1 MFISPRCNVY
11 FHLSLLWIRIM
22 HFSTCEQRVCQRG
35 SVFAAPTISFVFF
48 WRCSPQVFIC
58 DPCLGSCV
66 FLSFFGIQTCSCGPV
81 RATWRYNLQREQSNF
96 WLRIVFLHCLRV
108 FTGKLFVYPMMEF
121 WGFPFSTF
129 HLFPQFSHCKCCS
142 CLSSMEE
149 IAMPI
154 SRNGGMR
161 YWLHGRAP
169 NKQEWSISWAK
180 WKNTNQCKLLVVV
193 LILNLSFFWT

>member
-11 FHLSLLWIRIM
+11 FHQSLLWIRIM

-48 WRCSPQVFIC
+48 WRCSLQVFIC

-121 WGFPFSTF
+121 GVFRFQHFIFFLNLVTANAVVVCRLWKRLPCQYLVMVEWGIDCMAEHQT
-129 HLFPQFSHCKCCS
+129 
-142 CLSSMEE
+142 
-149 IAMPI
+149 
-154 SRNGGMR
+154 SRNEV
-161 YWLHGRAP
+161 YHEL
-169 NKQEWSISWAK
+169 NEKTQISV
-180 WKNTNQCKLLVVV
+180 NC
-193 LILNLSFFWT
+193 

>member
-1 MFISPRCNVY
+1 MSSAFANEALFFQPPPSPLY
-11 FHLSLLWIRIM
+11 FFGGVL
-22 HFSTCEQRVCQRG
+22 CKY
-35 SVFAAPTISFVFF
+35 SFVIPAWEAVFF
-48 WRCSPQVFIC
+48 
-58 DPCLGSCV
+58 CL
-66 FLSFFGIQTCSCGPV
+66 FLASKPAVVDLEGPLDVIIYKENNQISGCALFSYIACEFSLENFSYIQWWS
-81 RATWRYNLQREQSNF
+81 
-96 WLRIVFLHCLRV
+96 
-108 FTGKLFVYPMMEF
+108 F